1 MTEKLYRLL
10 ECQRCGLLID
20 PEHCPANDDRWY
32 CPRCKIDESGLEM
45 IDLVLSPDHNDSMI
59 DRETYQLIS
68 TDPDFRELV
77 EELAE
82 QLRVQIMGDDDGTSD
97 RIMEM
102 TVDLFSPLDLDASDD
117 LDKLAECEDKMYSVL
132 HQELKVLV
140 DRIFDTGDWNTPQG
154 AWLTPAENLAHVRR
168 IKAELAKKG

>member
-1 MTEKLYRLL
+1 MEKLYRLL
-10 ECQRCGLLID
+10 ECQRCGLLVD
-20 PEHCPANDDRWY
+20 PDHCPRNNELWY
-32 CPRCKIDESGLEM
+32 CPRCRIDESGLKM
-45 IDLVLSPDHNDSMI
+45 IDLVLSSDHNDAMI

-82 QLRVQIMGDDDGTSD
+82 RLRVQIMGDDDGVSD

-102 TVDLFSPLDLDASDD
+102 AVDLFHLDPLDKDIDD
-117 LDKLAECEDKMYSVL
+117 LELAEYEDKMVIVL
-132 HQELKVLV
+132 HTELRKLV
-140 DRIFDTGDWNTPQG
+140 ERIFDTGDWNTPQG

>member
-1 MTEKLYRLL
+1 MEKLYRLL

-20 PEHCPANDDRWY
+20 PDHCPRNNELWY
-32 CPRCKIDESGLEM
+32 CPRCRIDESGLKM
-45 IDLVLSPDHNDSMI
+45 IDLVLSSDHNDAMI

-82 QLRVQIMGDDDGTSD
+82 RLRVQIMGDDDGVSD
-97 RIMEM
+97 RVMEL
-102 TVDLFSPLDLDASDD
+102 TVDLFSPLDIDEDD
-117 LDKLAECEDKMYSVL
+117 MDKLDEQEGKVYEVL
-132 HQELKVLV
+132 HAELRKLV
-140 DRIFDTGDWNTPQG
+140 ERIFDTGDWNTPQG